1 MRIGLVGFNTSHVV
15 QFTMRFNH
23 VDIEETIE
31 LVAFIEA
38 AAKSAQ
44 NSGQVTP
51 LFD

>member
-15 QFTMRFNH
+15 QFTVRLNH
-23 VDIEETIE
+23 VNTEETIE
-31 LVAFIEA
+31 LVAFIET

-44 NSGQVTP
+44 TKGRATP